1 MFTQKSDK
9 MPDENLSCGQRDA
22 IFSAISHHRQVT
34 PRFITLADVAIILN
48 IAPAQVYALVR
59 SGDLPAIKIGIRGQW
74 RVEAA
79 ELEKYISS
87 QYQRTAEF
95 VKNNPR

>member
-1 MFTQKSDK
+1 LPDK
-9 MPDENLSCGQRDA
+9 FQSCGKPDA
-22 IFSAISHHRQVT
+22 IYGWISHHHQVV
-34 PRFITLADVAIILN
+34 PRFITLAEVANILN

-59 SGDLPAIKIGIRGQW
+59 SGELPAIKIGVRGQW
-74 RVEAA
+74 RVEGA

-95 VKNNPR
+95 VRTHPR